1 MTTKEILNLLPY
13 APPFLFVDELLE
25 VTEEGAC
32 GIYTYRQDEYFY
44 KGHFKNLAITPG
56 VILTETMA
64 QIAVVPLGIYLCREK
79 LANSAMP
86 QIALTS
92 MEINFHAPVFPGE
105 KVTVRS
111 QKKYFRFGK
120 LNCQVEMVNSE
131 GKMVCSG
138 HISGIIKTAAFE

>member
-1 MTTKEILNLLPY
+1 MLPY
-13 APPFLFVDELLE
+13 SSPFLFVDELLE
-25 VTEEGAC
+25 ITEEGAS

-44 KGHFKNLAITPG
+44 KGHFTNLAITPG

-64 QIAVVPLGIYLCREK
+64 QIGVVPLGIYLCREK

-92 MEINFHAPVFPGE
+92 MEISFYAPVFPGE
-105 KVTVRS
+105 KVIVSS

-120 LNCQVEMVNSE
+120 LSCDVEMKNSE
-131 GKMVCSG
+131 GKLVCSG
-138 HISGIIKTAAFE
+138 NISGIIKTAPCA